1 MPIEEKALTEFAEA
15 VKAFRSHSEE
25 ANKRFDVFGQRVQE
39 TTEKMVNL
47 GGRLDEMESKFAK
60 TLLADRWEAEQKA
73 MAAVIDDLNTRLS
86 RIGQESGGAG
96 KKDKSVHQGAWEKAL
111 KYRIAEVTAL
121 AAHPGFSDEERK
133 ALILGNDAAGGYLA
147 PNEFVRELYNVNI
160 REMSPVREFC
170 TVRSTSAHA
179 VVIPTKRGGG
189 SARWIGETE
198 QRTETL
204 NQTFGTQT
212 IPLHEQSAK
221 VPVSLQ
227 QMEDSAFDME
237 AILREDF
244 AFEMGAAEAVAF
256 LTGDGVGKP
265 KGMLT
270 DSNVAIIA
278 SGASGALT
286 ADAILKMTFSLKQVY
301 MANPAWMFNRLT
313 AWKIRTLKDAENR
326 YLWNPS
332 LDQLDRRVGP
342 TVLGYRY
349 GIAVDMADVSAGNDV
364 ILFGDFKR
372 AYTVVDRLGL
382 QVLADPY
389 SKKDYGMVEFSARR
403 RVGGQLIV
411 PEAICKMRIDS

>member
-1 MPIEEKALTEFAEA
+1 MPIEEKHLSEFAEA
-15 VKAFRSHSEE
+15 VKAFRTHSDD
-25 ANKRFDVFGQRVQE
+25 ANKKFDVFGKSVQE
-39 TTEKMVNL
+39 TTEKMVTL
-47 GGRLDEMESKFAK
+47 GTRLDEMESKFAK
-60 TLLADRWEAEQKA
+60 TLLADRWEAEHKQ

-86 RIGQESGGAG
+86 RIGQGGGGAP
-96 KKDKSVHQGAWEKAL
+96 KAEKSIHQSGWEKAI
-111 KYRIAEVTAL
+111 KYRIADVPAL
-121 AAHPGFSDEERK
+121 AAHPDFTPEERK

-189 SARWIGETE
+189 SARWIGEVE

-204 NQTFGTQT
+204 NQTFGTLT

-237 AILREDF
+237 SILREDF

-270 DSNVAIIA
+270 DSLVTIVA
-278 SGASGALT
+278 SGASGAIT
-286 ADAILKMTFSLKQVY
+286 ADQIIKMTFTLKQAY
-301 MANPAWMFNRLT
+301 MTSPAWLFNRLT
-313 AWKIRTLKDAENR
+313 AWKIRTLKDDEGR

-342 TVLGYRY
+342 TILGYRY
-349 GIAVDMADVSAGNDV
+349 GVAVDMADIASGNDV

-411 PEAICKMRIDS
+411 PEAICKMRVD